1 MYKERDDL
9 NYTLII
15 NKDGNYS
22 WRPLVLLH
30 PILYVDLVNCLTK
43 EDHWEEL
50 KKRFSEFKK
59 DKNINCY
66 SIPVEASKGSKRTD
80 LGETILNWW
89 EYFEQKSLA
98 QNIKYQYCMFTDI
111 ADCYPSIYTHSITW
125 AMYGKEKVK
134 NDENK
139 CSGSLGDK
147 IDKKISGMQHNQ
159 TNGIP
164 QGSVL
169 MDFVAE
175 IVLGYVDLRLSKE
188 LKKLENLKDYK
199 VLRYRD
205 DYRIFSNNRNDLE
218 QIMKVLSEVLYD
230 LNFKLNSSK
239 TKLSDDIIID
249 SIKKDKLYW
258 EEIKASIRMNAT
270 NLDGDR
276 EIRYS
281 INLQKHLLEIKKLAD
296 KHPNSGQLKKAL
308 SEFNKERIIKITS
321 KPNDLLPLIGILVD
335 IMINNPG
342 SLPQCVLIIGQLL
355 NFENESKAREIV

>member
-1 MYKERDDL
+1 
-9 NYTLII
+9 
-15 NKDGNYS
+15 
-22 WRPLVLLH
+22 
-30 PILYVDLVNCLTK
+30 
-43 EDHWEEL
+43 
-50 KKRFSEFKK
+50 EFKK

-175 IVLGYVDLRLSKE
+175 I
-188 LKKLENLKDYK
+188 
-199 VLRYRD
+199 
-205 DYRIFSNNRNDLE
+205 
-218 QIMKVLSEVLYD
+218 
-230 LNFKLNSSK
+230 
-239 TKLSDDIIID
+239 
-249 SIKKDKLYW
+249 
-258 EEIKASIRMNAT
+258 
-270 NLDGDR
+270 
-276 EIRYS
+276 
-281 INLQKHLLEIKKLAD
+281 
-296 KHPNSGQLKKAL
+296 
-308 SEFNKERIIKITS
+308 
-321 KPNDLLPLIGILVD
+321 
-335 IMINNPG
+335 
-342 SLPQCVLIIGQLL
+342 
-355 NFENESKAREIV
+355 

>member
-1 MYKERDDL
+1 
-9 NYTLII
+9 
-15 NKDGNYS
+15 
-22 WRPLVLLH
+22 
-30 PILYVDLVNCLTK
+30 
-43 EDHWEEL
+43 
-50 KKRFSEFKK
+50 EFKK

-218 QIMKVLSEVLYD
+218 QIMKVLSEVLY
-230 LNFKLNSSK
+230 
-239 TKLSDDIIID
+239 
-249 SIKKDKLYW
+249 
-258 EEIKASIRMNAT
+258 
-270 NLDGDR
+270 
-276 EIRYS
+276 
-281 INLQKHLLEIKKLAD
+281 
-296 KHPNSGQLKKAL
+296 
-308 SEFNKERIIKITS
+308 
-321 KPNDLLPLIGILVD
+321 
-335 IMINNPG
+335 
-342 SLPQCVLIIGQLL
+342 
-355 NFENESKAREIV
+355 

>member
-1 MYKERDDL
+1 
-9 NYTLII
+9 
-15 NKDGNYS
+15 
-22 WRPLVLLH
+22 
-30 PILYVDLVNCLTK
+30 K

-188 LKKLENLKDYK
+188 LKKLENLK
-199 VLRYRD
+199 
-205 DYRIFSNNRNDLE
+205 
-218 QIMKVLSEVLYD
+218 
-230 LNFKLNSSK
+230 
-239 TKLSDDIIID
+239 
-249 SIKKDKLYW
+249 
-258 EEIKASIRMNAT
+258 
-270 NLDGDR
+270 
-276 EIRYS
+276 
-281 INLQKHLLEIKKLAD
+281 
-296 KHPNSGQLKKAL
+296 
-308 SEFNKERIIKITS
+308 
-321 KPNDLLPLIGILVD
+321 
-335 IMINNPG
+335 
-342 SLPQCVLIIGQLL
+342 
-355 NFENESKAREIV
+355 

>member
-1 MYKERDDL
+1 
-9 NYTLII
+9 
-15 NKDGNYS
+15 
-22 WRPLVLLH
+22 
-30 PILYVDLVNCLTK
+30 
-43 EDHWEEL
+43 
-50 KKRFSEFKK
+50 
-59 DKNINCY
+59 
-66 SIPVEASKGSKRTD
+66 
-80 LGETILNWW
+80 
-89 EYFEQKSLA
+89 
-98 QNIKYQYCMFTDI
+98 
-111 ADCYPSIYTHSITW
+111 
-125 AMYGKEKVK
+125 
-134 NDENK
+134 
-139 CSGSLGDK
+139 
-147 IDKKISGMQHNQ
+147 
-159 TNGIP
+159 
-164 QGSVL
+164 

-296 KHPNSGQLKKAL
+296 KHPNSGQLKKHFLSLIKNAL
-308 SEFNKERIIKITS
+308 LKSLQSRTIFYH
-321 KPNDLLPLIGILVD
+321 LLV
-335 IMINNPG
+335 
-342 SLPQCVLIIGQLL
+342 SW
-355 NFENESKAREIV
+355 

>member
-1 MYKERDDL
+1 MESFVSLNLTNNTSKKNQPKDIKDIVDTRMYKERDDL

-230 LNFKLNSSK
+230 LNFKL
-239 TKLSDDIIID
+239 T
-249 SIKKDKLYW
+249 LYL
-258 EEIKASIRMNAT
+258 IFDYPYKYYT
-270 NLDGDR
+270 F
-276 EIRYS
+276 
-281 INLQKHLLEIKKLAD
+281 KH
-296 KHPNSGQLKKAL
+296 
-308 SEFNKERIIKITS
+308 
-321 KPNDLLPLIGILVD
+321 
-335 IMINNPG
+335 
-342 SLPQCVLIIGQLL
+342 
-355 NFENESKAREIV
+355 FEV